1 MSNQNAIKRH
11 LNMICPPVAVT
22 LPIIEVSDNI
32 RVTAMDLKPVKLL
45 PGQRYYDSLSVVAT

>member
-1 MSNQNAIKRH
+1 
-11 LNMICPPVAVT
+11 MICPPVAVT

-32 RVTAMDLKPVKLL
+32 RVTAMLGLEVKLL